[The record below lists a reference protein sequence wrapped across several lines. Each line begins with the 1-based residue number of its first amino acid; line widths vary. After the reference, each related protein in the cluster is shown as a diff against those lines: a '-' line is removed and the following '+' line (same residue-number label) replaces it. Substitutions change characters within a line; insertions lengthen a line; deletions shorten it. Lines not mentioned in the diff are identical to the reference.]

1 MYEYQVTDIYEAA
14 AAVAEDKD
22 GVLAVE
28 GVEEEHETSHD
39 THVPEV
45 DGYDTL
51 THLLRGNPLHKETAH
66 EGELPYQTQHQP
78 KIRPEVHYPGPDGAR
93 NFHSPG

>member
-66 EGELPYQTQHQP
+66 EGELPYQAQH
-78 KIRPEVHYPGPDGAR
+78 
-93 NFHSPG
+93 